1 MRDSSAR
8 ARGGSGRAGGDA
20 GGDGSYRAG
29 LFARAR
35 AAHWVVTGA
44 LGILVL
50 RLFYLQVVE
59 HERLHELARDN
70 VLREEVLPAIRGVIR
85 DREGRVLVD
94 SEPSYTVTIDVFDRT
109 FREKGSLERT
119 LDRLSA
125 IVQVEPEEMAATIA
139 RVKGRSYQPVTLTRH
154 LHPAIV
160 AYIEEHR
167 DELPGVSIQVEP
179 CRRHVYGSFAA
190 HLLGYVGEI
199 TDQEVGQGGRARV
212 VAAGANGASLD
223 QGSGA
228 PFGSR
233 TYRSGDMIGRAG
245 VEVAFEGWLSG
256 ENGARM
262 VEVTAL
268 GRRADLLV
276 PRTRFPKV
284 RRPVGGEEMILT
296 LDLDLQ
302 LAAEAAFP
310 AGQSGAAV
318 VIDART
324 GEVLACLS
332 RPDFDPNEFA
342 KGLSGEAW
350 DALNNH
356 AAHPILNRAL
366 RSAYPP
372 GSVFKVVTGAALLA
386 TNAVGPY
393 EIMRSCTG
401 GYQFGARYFGCH
413 KTHGPL
419 AFADA
424 MMMSCDTYFYQAG
437 LRVGLDELA
446 ATARRFGLGSPTG
459 IELGDKAGLIPD
471 SAWYDRWL
479 GPGRWTKGLILNMA
493 IGQGEVLATPLQ
505 LAVMMAAA
513 GTGQVVVPHVVKR
526 IGQRPELAP
535 PAPRPLD
542 LPPAVRQRLVQA
554 LERVVG
560 DNRGTGGRARLP
572 EVRVAGKTGT
582 AQNPHGKDHAIFVAF
597 APVEAPEVAVAVV
610 IETIG
615 HGGEFA
621 APVAGKILGAYFE
634 LKRIPLKVAA
644 GTGAEPTLAATAAS
658 SGVKPTQ
665 AATAAGEPLATGW
678 R

>member
-1 MRDSSAR
+1 V
-8 ARGGSGRAGGDA
+8 
-20 GGDGSYRAG
+20 
-29 LFARAR
+29 RAR
-35 AAHWVVTGA
+35 AAHWVVTAA
-44 LGILVL
+44 LAVLVL

-59 HERLHELARDN
+59 HERLFELARDN

-94 SEPSYTVTIDVFDRT
+94 SEPSYAVALDVHDRS
-109 FREKGSLERT
+109 FRDKEKVERILE
-119 LDRLSA
+119 RLSA
-125 IVQVEPEEMAATIA
+125 IVQVDTETMTATIN
-139 RVKGRSYQPVTLTRH
+139 RLKGRSYQPVTLARH
-154 LHPAIV
+154 LDPPMV

-167 DELPGVSIQVEP
+167 DELPGVSIHVEP

-199 TDQEVGQGGRARV
+199 TDQEVGQGGRPRA
-212 VAAGANGASLD
+212 VAASDGVGPGRKSR
-223 QGSGA
+223 A
-228 PFGSR
+228 PFESR

-245 VEVAFEGWLSG
+245 VEVAFETWLSG

-276 PRTRFPKV
+276 PRTRFSEV
-284 RRPVGGEEMILT
+284 RRPVAGEDMTLT

-302 LAAEAAFP
+302 LTAEAAFP
-310 AGQSGAAV
+310 SGENGAAV
-318 VIDART
+318 VIDARN

-332 RPDFDPNEFA
+332 RPDFDPNDFA
-342 KGLSGEAW
+342 KGLTGKAW

-356 AAHPILNRAL
+356 PSHPLLNRAL

-372 GSVFKVVTGAALLA
+372 GSVFKVVTGAAALT
-386 TNAVGPY
+386 TNSVGPY
-393 EIMRSCTG
+393 ELLRSCTG
-401 GYQFGARYFGCH
+401 GYQFGARWFGCH
-413 KTHGPL
+413 KTHGYCG
-419 AFADA
+419 FSEA

-446 ATARRFGLGSPTG
+446 QTARKFGLGSPTG

-479 GPGRWTKGLILNMA
+479 GAGRWTKGLILNMA

-513 GTGQVVVPHVVKR
+513 GTGQVVEPHVVKR
-526 IGQRPELAP
+526 IGRQEEAAP
-535 PAPRPLD
+535 PTRPLD
-542 LPPAVRQRLVQA
+542 IPPAVRQRLVQA
-554 LERVVG
+554 LERVVN
-560 DNRGTGGRARLP
+560 DDRGTGGGARLP
-572 EVRVAGKTGT
+572 KVRVAGKTGT
-582 AQNPHGKDHAIFVAF
+582 AQNPHGKDHAVFAAF
-597 APVEAPEVAVAVV
+597 APVANPEVAVAVV

-621 APVAGKILGAYFE
+621 APVAGKVLSAYFE
-634 LKRIPLKVAA
+634 LKRTPLDVAA
-644 GTGAEPTLAATAAS
+644 SAGVKSTPPATAVSSTGKPTDATAQVVEPLS
-658 SGVKPTQ
+658 SG
-665 AATAAGEPLATGW
+665 W